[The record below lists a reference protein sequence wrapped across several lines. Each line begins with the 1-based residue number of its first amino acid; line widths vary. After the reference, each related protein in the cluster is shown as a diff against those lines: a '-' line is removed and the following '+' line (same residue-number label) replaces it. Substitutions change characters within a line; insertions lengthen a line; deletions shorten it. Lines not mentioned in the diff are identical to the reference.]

1 MLQIV
6 RIGLTTILLTSAIPG
21 LAEAPMSVEAA
32 LNYELPE
39 NPCARP
45 DSLSGDANVSA
56 PIQDSSGVPYFQGS
70 STASISDTDHYER
83 SRLERKEKRWKK
95 CLAGYKAGLLEDM
108 ERLKTSATHGLTE
121 AQALTIVGHMKR
133 IQTAY
138 LSPDGLIHESAE
150 NPD

>member
-1 MLQIV
+1 MQIV
-6 RIGLTTILLTSAIPG
+6 RVGIALMLLASAYTS

-39 NPCARP
+39 NPCTRP
-45 DSLSGDANVSA
+45 DSLADGENVSA
-56 PIQDSSGVPYFQGS
+56 PMQDSSGVPYFQGS

-95 CLAGYKAGLLEDM
+95 CLAEYKEGLLEDM